1 MVGGE
6 FPVRVTCEWGVHGVE
21 SAPADAV
28 IVVIDVLCFTTCVSI
43 ACGRGATVFPCVW
56 NDDRASKL
64 GEAEGAIIA
73 AKRGQPGYT
82 LSPASYGAMPAGVR
96 LVLPSPNGSTLS
108 FAARERGVRV
118 VAGSLR
124 NAAAVARWC
133 DAQRRPVAIVP
144 AGERWADGGIRFAL
158 EDWLGA
164 GAIASRMA
172 GDRSGE
178 AEAAVAAFERLRG
191 DLRGAL
197 ARCPS
202 GRELIGRGYPE
213 DIELAAALDVDDGVP
228 VLEGNAFT
236 LSRS

>member
-1 MVGGE
+1 
-6 FPVRVTCEWGVHGVE
+6 
-21 SAPADAV
+21 
-28 IVVIDVLCFTTCVSI
+28 
-43 ACGRGATVFPCVW
+43 VW
-56 NDDRASKL
+56 NDARAATL
-64 GEAEGAIIA
+64 GEAEGAVVA

-108 FAARERGVRV
+108 FAAGERGVPV

-133 DAQRRPVAIVP
+133 TAQRRPVAIVP
-144 AGERWADGGIRFAL
+144 AGERWVDGSIRFAL

-164 GAIASRMA
+164 GAIAARIG

-202 GRELIGRGYPE
+202 GRELIGRDYPQ
-213 DIELAAALDVDDGVP
+213 DVDLASALDVDTAVP
-228 VLEGNAFT
+228 RLAGNAFT
-236 LSRS
+236 LAAS